1 MSHTAKLFTSGRS
14 QAVRLPAAYRFDTP
28 EVFIRQDPVTGDVIL
43 SRRPND
49 WSGFLAAVEKA
60 QVPEDFLSTDE
71 RLTHGHTGTVNLQF
85 TSPSDA
91 HLLTGNNDTFL
102 ELQMDGDLL
111 CFDGKL
117 YGDWTVYVGEQHMPR
132 STDWT
137 RNETLAAFHIY
148 LQLPFGQLH
157 RNQPRIV
164 QLSQWIGRTAS
175 AVAMKLVNLASLDPQ
190 IVASGRRGMGNA
202 SKLDQQIWNEF
213 LAANDPVVTEA
224 ATSFGHYAEQNGLPP
239 FVDVLDEVPDIAEG
253 KTSTATVQVRVN
265 QARFRRA
272 ILASYNATCCMSGL
286 RVPKLLVAS
295 HIVPWS
301 MDTQN
306 RLNPSNGLCMSALHD
321 RAYDQGLITVLPD
334 FTIRVG
340 EALRHA
346 ELDPFAQTSLAQY
359 QGKAI
364 RLPERF
370 RPAPAFLEAHA
381 RRFGFL

>member
-1 MSHTAKLFTSGRS
+1 M
-14 QAVRLPAAYRFDTP
+14 P
-28 EVFIRQDPVTGDVIL
+28 
-43 SRRPND
+43 
-49 WSGFLAAVEKA
+49 
-60 QVPEDFLSTDE
+60 
-71 RLTHGHTGTVNLQF
+71 
-85 TSPSDA
+85 PSI
-91 HLLTGNNDTFL
+91 N
-102 ELQMDGDLL
+102 
-111 CFDGKL
+111 
-117 YGDWTVYVGEQHMPR
+117 
-132 STDWT
+132 WT
-137 RNETLAAFHIY
+137 RSETLAAFHIY

-164 QLSQWIGRTAS
+164 QLSKWIGRTAS

-202 SKLDQQIWNEF
+202 SKLDKHIWDEF
-213 LAANDPVVTEA
+213 LEANDPIIFEA
-224 ATSFGHYAEQNGLPP
+224 AASFGHYAAQNGLPP
-239 FVDVLDEVPDIAEG
+239 YVDVLDEMPDIEEG
-253 KTSTATVQVRVN
+253 KTSLAIVQVRVN

-306 RLNPSNGLCMSALHD
+306 RLNPSNGLCLSALHD

-334 FTIRVG
+334 FTIRVT
-340 EALRHA
+340 EDLRRP
-346 ELDPFAQTSLAQY
+346 ELDPFAQTSLAQC
-359 QGKAI
+359 QGQAI